1 MTLGTWKSFVMWVSL
16 EYRIFQMLL
25 MMIIIIQLP
34 FAACGMFEKLPK
46 TRRWSSP
53 RSAGI

>member
-1 MTLGTWKSFVMWVSL
+1 MGTWKTFVMWVSL

-46 TRRWSSP
+46 MRRWSSP